1 MSSNEIE
8 HFLNSWK
15 DGVIE
20 IGRVYLEGG
29 DYEKCAEKFIS
40 SHYAFDHEEVLF
52 KPTFTKEVIF
62 RNSKELALSY
72 FIGGDIPED
81 NGFALKPWGKIKLEE
96 LNAIEENNVNNEN
109 NIYKLIQEPYTL
121 EQLQIPI
128 NNIKNKN
135 TVYLQKCILLLIK
148 F

>member
-8 HFLNSWK
+8 HFLNSWN

-72 FIGGDIPED
+72 FIGGDTPED

-96 LNAIEENNVNNEN
+96 LNAIEENNLIVAMGTLSMKPVNMEEN
-109 NIYKLIQEPYTL
+109 TMIAFTFLLVNIDDSLK
-121 EQLQIPI
+121 
-128 NNIKNKN
+128 IK
-135 TVYLQKCILLLIK
+135 VHHSSP